1 MAQRADDW
9 LTIPLCHEC
18 HQGRIGVHGDKTLLR
33 IYKKTELSML
43 AWTLKTL
50 YSRAH

>member
-1 MAQRADDW
+1 MSQRADDW
-9 LTIPLCHEC
+9 LTIPLCWDC
-18 HQGRIGVHGDKTLLR
+18 HQGTQGVHGDKAFMR

-50 YSRAH
+50 YGGMH